1 MSKKARLILVLVI
14 IEAALAGLWWYLA
27 RYGMANPDRVT
38 AEFQQVVGQIMGT
51 AMGALLGLGVILFFV
66 AARNDRKA
74 ARARLTVSQTWN
86 RDQRPVKTA
95 VARFL

>member
-38 AEFQQVVGQIMGT
+38 AEFQQVVGQTMGT

-66 AARNDRKA
+66 AAHNDRKA
-74 ARARLTVSQTWN
+74 AQGKG
-86 RDQRPVKTA
+86 QG
-95 VARFL
+95 

>member
-1 MSKKARLILVLVI
+1 MSKKARLILVMVI

-38 AEFQQVVGQIMGT
+38 AEFQQVVGQTMGM

-74 ARARLTVSQTWN
+74 AEG
-86 RDQRPVKTA
+86 KT
-95 VARFL
+95 RR